1 MVHQNVAVIV
11 PLTNL
16 RLVCETQSMDPTWLL
31 VVLIL
36 IVLFAS
42 ISVVGTLR
50 RIRDATE
57 KSLVIL
63 QSQASRENADN

>member
-1 MVHQNVAVIV
+1 
-11 PLTNL
+11 
-16 RLVCETQSMDPTWLL
+16 MDPTWLL